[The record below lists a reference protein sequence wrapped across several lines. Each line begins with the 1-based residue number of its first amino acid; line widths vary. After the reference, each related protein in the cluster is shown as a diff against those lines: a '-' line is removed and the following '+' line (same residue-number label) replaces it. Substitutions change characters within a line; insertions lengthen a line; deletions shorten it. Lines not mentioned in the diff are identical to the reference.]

1 VAIPKLHL
9 RLIVA
14 CLTNIHILHIR
25 QPGEK
30 NMSLATGLKE
40 NRMSK
45 KYDTLVLIGRFQP
58 FHNAHLE
65 IVKRATALC
74 NKLVIVVGS
83 ARQPRT
89 YKNPFTFEERAQMIR
104 YATMGLSLQINI
116 EPNIDTIYNDQA
128 WAVRV
133 QQAVALHTKPG
144 ERVGIIGHK
153 KDDSSFYLDMFP
165 QWGYE
170 DVELVE
176 FLSAVNIRDLY
187 FKQDLNFNF
196 LRSVVPDSTMG
207 FLQEFVKSPE
217 YAQIIREREFV
228 ANYKKQ
234 YASLPYPPIFS
245 TADAVVIQSG
255 HVLMIR
261 RRAEPGKGL
270 WALPGGYVNA
280 NTDKSVEDAAIRELR
295 EETGIKVPAPVLR
308 GSIVRSRVFDAI
320 DRSPRGRIIT
330 HAFYIQLPDG
340 DLPKVKGMDD
350 AEKARW
356 VPIAEVRSEDCFEDH
371 YEILQHFLG
380 A

>member
-1 VAIPKLHL
+1 M
-9 RLIVA
+9 
-14 CLTNIHILHIR
+14 N
-25 QPGEK
+25 
-30 NMSLATGLKE
+30 
-40 NRMSK
+40 K
-45 KYDTLVLIGRFQP
+45 KYHTLVLIGRFQP
-58 FHNAHLE
+58 FHSAHLE

-74 NKLVIVVGS
+74 EQLVIITGS
-83 ARQPRT
+83 AAQPRT
-89 YKNPFTFEERAQMIR
+89 YKNPFTSAERAGMIKS
-104 YATMGLSLQINI
+104 ATRGLNMQIYI

-128 WAVRV
+128 WAVRIQGIV
-133 QQAVALHTKPG
+133 SKYAVLGTKT
-144 ERVGIIGHK
+144 GIIGHK

-170 DVELVE
+170 NVELIE
-176 FLSAVNIRDLY
+176 FLSAVDIRDLY
-187 FKQDLNFNF
+187 FKRDVNMKFIKG
-196 LRSVVPDSTMG
+196 VVPETVFE
-207 FLQEFVKSPE
+207 FLDEFRTRPE
-217 YAQIIREREFV
+217 YEQIIREREFV
-228 ANYKKQ
+228 ATYKKQ

-280 NTDKSVEDAAIRELR
+280 ATDKSVEDAAIRELR
-295 EETGIKVPAPVLR
+295 EETMIKVPAPVLR
-308 GSIVRSRVFDAI
+308 GSIVRSKVFDAI

-340 DLPKVKGMDD
+340 ELPKVKGSDD

-356 VPIAEVRSEDCFEDH
+356 VPIAEVRSEECFEDH
-371 YEILQHFLG
+371 YEIIQHFLG

>member
-1 VAIPKLHL
+1 
-9 RLIVA
+9 
-14 CLTNIHILHIR
+14 
-25 QPGEK
+25 
-30 NMSLATGLKE
+30 
-40 NRMSK
+40 MSK

-74 NKLVIVVGS
+74 DKLIIVVGS
-83 ARQPRT
+83 SRQPRT
-89 YKNPFTFEERAQMIR
+89 YKNPFSFDERSRMIR
-104 YATMGLSLQINI
+104 EATMGLSLQISI
-116 EPNIDTIYNDQA
+116 ESNIDTIYNDQA

-133 QQAVALHTKPG
+133 QQIVAQHTKSG

-176 FLSAVNIRDLY
+176 FLSAVDVRDLY
-187 FKQDLNFNF
+187 FKWTFNSNFIKN
-196 LRSVVPDSTMG
+196 VVPDSTYESLMA
-207 FLQEFVKSPE
+207 FRQTEEF
-217 YAQIIREREFV
+217 AQIVREREFI
-228 ANYKKQ
+228 AEHNKQ
-234 YASLPYPPIFS
+234 YAGLRYPPIFS
-245 TADAVVIQSG
+245 TADAVVICSG
-255 HVLMIR
+255 HVLMIK

-295 EETGIKVPAPVLR
+295 EETQIKVPAPVLR

-320 DRSPRGRIIT
+320 GRSPRGRIIT

-340 DLPKVKGMDD
+340 ELPKVKGSDD

-356 VPIAEVRSEDCFEDH
+356 VPIAEVQSEQCFEDH
-371 YEILQHFLG
+371 YEILQHFVG

>member
-1 VAIPKLHL
+1 
-9 RLIVA
+9 
-14 CLTNIHILHIR
+14 
-25 QPGEK
+25 
-30 NMSLATGLKE
+30 
-40 NRMSK
+40 MSK

-74 NKLVIVVGS
+74 DKLIIVVGS
-83 ARQPRT
+83 SRQPRT
-89 YKNPFTFEERAQMIR
+89 YKNPFTFEERSQMIR
-104 YATMGLSLQINI
+104 HATMGLSMQISV
-116 EPNIDTIYNDQA
+116 EANIDTIYNDQA

-133 QQAVALHTKPG
+133 QQIVAKHTWDNYGPKDNM
-144 ERVGIIGHK
+144 RVGIIGHK

-176 FLSAVNIRDLY
+176 FLSAVDIRDLY
-187 FKQDLNFNF
+187 FKEEMNFNF
-196 LRSVVPDSTMG
+196 LKSVVPESTLS
-207 FLQEFVKSPE
+207 FLEHFSKTAE
-217 YAQIIREREFV
+217 YEQIIRERKFIAEH
-228 ANYKKQ
+228 NKQ
-234 YASLPYPPIFS
+234 YAGLKYPPIFS
-245 TADAVVIQSG
+245 TADAVVMQSG

-280 NTDKSVEDAAIRELR
+280 KTDKSVEDAAIRELR
-295 EETGIKVPAPVLR
+295 EETMIKVPAPVLR
-308 GSIVRSRVFDAI
+308 GSIVRSKVFDAI

-330 HAFYIQLPDG
+330 HAFFIQLPDG
-340 DLPKVKGMDD
+340 ELPKVKGNDD

-356 VPIAEVRSEDCFEDH
+356 VPIAEVRSEECFEDH